1 MVYRPSP
8 SDSAVRRVPT
18 TLTPTRAT
26 GVPVSRARTTPAIA
40 PLESWAV
47 APPAAASNAA
57 QPIRQTRIVLMRNAP
72 NGSEARPQQ
81 MRRARDGERRTTR
94 SAAPT
99 VRYGQPVP
107 VQRTRLPLLFVDR
120 TKVPAAPPMRA
131 QGARQGGARTPHPD
145 PEPSQTIVRT
155 INTRDF
161 SRATRSTSRQI
172 NRLILLNLVRELQ
185 PISRAD
191 LARRMAVGR
200 GMVTTLVKEL
210 LAEGAVY
217 EGALADVPRGRRPKM
232 LHVRTRDRLVVA
244 IDIRFSRTYVLLS
257 DFGGNEMALESFATI
272 FNPDQLLDELAI
284 RVRRLLRTRATGGH
298 CEGIGMVVPGMV
310 DRRGRVLNAP
320 QLGWR
325 DVQIRSGLAERTG
338 LPVHVENSGAACA
351 LAHIWLGPGE
361 GGNGVRDFV
370 YVTVS
375 DGVGTGVVV
384 NGELV
389 RGHGHTA
396 GEFGH
401 IPIGPDGPRCVCG
414 AQGCLEAHTSN
425 LATVARYVGHEQS
438 PAVAPPLFPQD
449 GITMD
454 DVIVRAGA
462 GDERARAAL
471 TETGRYLGLGLAA
484 IVNALNP
491 AQIVIG
497 GEITGAWDLVEPAIR
512 AEIARRA
519 LTREAAGTPVVP
531 EPAGSLPRLRG
542 AIALVA
548 APVYAAPEVG

>member
-1 MVYRPSP
+1 
-8 SDSAVRRVPT
+8 
-18 TLTPTRAT
+18 
-26 GVPVSRARTTPAIA
+26 
-40 PLESWAV
+40 
-47 APPAAASNAA
+47 
-57 QPIRQTRIVLMRNAP
+57 
-72 NGSEARPQQ
+72 
-81 MRRARDGERRTTR
+81 
-94 SAAPT
+94 
-99 VRYGQPVP
+99 
-107 VQRTRLPLLFVDR
+107 
-120 TKVPAAPPMRA
+120 
-131 QGARQGGARTPHPD
+131 
-145 PEPSQTIVRT
+145 
-155 INTRDF
+155 
-161 SRATRSTSRQI
+161 
-172 NRLILLNLVRELQ
+172 
-185 PISRAD
+185 
-191 LARRMAVGR
+191 
-200 GMVTTLVKEL
+200 
-210 LAEGAVY
+210 
-217 EGALADVPRGRRPKM
+217 
-232 LHVRTRDRLVVA
+232 
-244 IDIRFSRTYVLLS
+244 
-257 DFGGNEMALESFATI
+257 
-272 FNPDQLLDELAI
+272 
-284 RVRRLLRTRATGGH
+284 
-298 CEGIGMVVPGMV
+298 MVVPGMV